1 MKLNVCCLKRYEFDK
16 LFTNLTKKKGKN
28 QLHEIRDE
36 SGDITINTNE
46 IQKIMS
52 KYFETYIQIKNL
64 EETEKFLDELDL
76 PKLNKQNINHLNR
89 SIISMR
95 MKQK

>member
-1 MKLNVCCLKRYEFDK
+1 MK
-16 LFTNLTKKKGKN
+16 GG
-28 QLHEIRDE
+28 I
-36 SGDITINTNE
+36 ITINTNE